1 MSLLR
6 RRGLAPLLAGEVV
19 SSLGSQMTF
28 LALPWFV
35 LVTSGSAARMGIV
48 LGVELVP
55 IGLFG
60 IPSGALIARL
70 GARRTMMLSDAARS
84 PLMASIPILH
94 SAGLLSFPALLAI
107 VFAFGCFLA
116 PHFSAQRL
124 ILPELVG
131 DDERTVAQANAF
143 VEGAQR
149 MTGLIGPSTAGVLI
163 PLIGAPNVLYVDAG
177 TFAFSFLTLAL
188 LVPSRPPLPVG
199 EDARGLLAGVRFLL
213 RDPLMRRL
221 LPTALVLNALGQLLS
236 ISLPVLAFEEFGGS
250 SRVAGVF
257 FAAFG
262 GGAVVGSI
270 AAMRIVPRFEPVR
283 LGATALL
290 ALTLPLPLLA
300 LDLPAWGVV
309 AVLFISALFGPLCNA
324 PLIGVITMRTPEALR
339 AKVMTGVLTFAL
351 LAGPVGL
358 FLGGPLLEAIGPH
371 RVFLIVA
378 AGQLLAAVPFAV
390 AALRRDWAPE
400 AKAAPVPRRA

>member
-1 MSLLR
+1 MSLLKS
-6 RRGLAPLLAGEVV
+6 RGLAPLLAGEVV
-19 SSLGSQMTF
+19 SSLGSQMTY

-35 LVTSGSAARMGIV
+35 LVTSHSASKMGIV

-60 IPSGALIARL
+60 IPSGALVARL
-70 GARRTMMLSDAARS
+70 GARRTMMVADAARA

-94 SAGLLSFPALLAI
+94 SAGLLSFPALVAI
-107 VFAFGCFLA
+107 VFVFGCFLA

-131 DDERTVAQANAF
+131 DDEHVVAQANAF

-149 MTGLIGPSTAGVLI
+149 TTALIGPSTAGVLI
-163 PLIGAPNVLYVDAG
+163 PFIGAPNVLYVDAG
-177 TFAFSFLTLAL
+177 TFLFSFAMLAL
-188 LVPSRPPLPVG
+188 FVPHRPPIAAADEG
-199 EDARGLLAGVRFLL
+199 RGVLAGVRFLL

-236 ISLPVLAFEEFGGS
+236 ISLPVLAFHEFGGS
-250 SRVAGVF
+250 SRVAGAF

-262 GGAVVGSI
+262 AGAVIGSVV
-270 AAMRIVPRFEPVR
+270 AMQIVPRFDPVQ

-290 ALTLPLPLLA
+290 GLSLPLPLLA
-300 LDLPAWGVV
+300 LHLPVWGVV
-309 AVLFISALFGPLCNA
+309 LVLMVSSLFGPIVNA
-324 PLIGVITMRTPEALR
+324 PLIGVITMRTPQALR

-351 LAGPVGL
+351 LAGPLGL
-358 FLGGPLLEAIGPH
+358 FLGGPLLQWIGPH
-371 RVFLIVA
+371 PVFVIIA
-378 AGQLLAAVPFAV
+378 IGQLLAAVPFAV
-390 AALRRDWAPE
+390 AALRRGTPLQ
-400 AKAAPVPRRA
+400 AAVPSRSPST

>member
-6 RRGLAPLLAGEVV
+6 RRGLGPLLCAEVV
-19 SSLGSQMTF
+19 SSLGSQMTY

-35 LVTSGSAARMGIV
+35 LVTTHSATRMGVV
-48 LGVELVP
+48 LGVELLP
-55 IGLFG
+55 TALLG
-60 IPSGALIARL
+60 IPSGAVVARL
-70 GARRTMMLSDAARS
+70 GARRTMMVADAARA
-84 PLMASIPILH
+84 PLMASIPLLH
-94 SAGLLSFPALLAI
+94 SAGHLSFPALLGI
-107 VFAFGCFLA
+107 VFVIGVFLA

-149 MTGLIGPSTAGVLI
+149 TTALIGPSTAGVLI
-163 PLIGAPNVLYVDAG
+163 PIVGAPNMLYIDAA
-177 TFAFSFLTLAL
+177 TFLFSFVTLAL
-188 LVPSRPPLPVG
+188 FVPRRLPLPATDEG
-199 EDARGLLAGVRFLL
+199 RGLLSGVRFLW

-221 LPTALVLNALGQLLS
+221 MPTALVLNAMAQLLA

-262 GGAVVGSI
+262 AGAVVGSVV
-270 AAMRIVPRFEPVR
+270 AVKLVPRLDPIR
-283 LGATALL
+283 LAACALVGL
-290 ALTLPLPLLA
+290 VLPIPLLA
-300 LDLPAWGVV
+300 LHLPAWGVV
-309 AVLFISALFGPLCNA
+309 AVLFVSSLFGPLVNA

-351 LAGPVGL
+351 LAGPLGL
-358 FLGGPLLEAIGPH
+358 FLGGPLLQWIGPH
-371 RVFLIVA
+371 AVFVVVA
-378 AGQLLAAVPFAV
+378 AGQLLAAIPFAV
-390 AALRRDWAPE
+390 GALRRDSALQALPSS
-400 AKAAPVPRRA
+400 PST

>member
-1 MSLLR
+1 MTLLR
-6 RRGLAPLLAGEVV
+6 RRGLPPLLVAEAV
-19 SSLGSQMTF
+19 SSLGSQMTY

-70 GARRTMMLSDAARS
+70 GARRTMLAADAGRT
-84 PLMASIPILH
+84 PLMVSIPVLH
-94 SAGLLSFPALLAI
+94 AAGLLSFPLLLAI
-107 VFAFGCFLA
+107 VFAIGCFLA
-116 PHFSAQRL
+116 PHFAAQRL

-131 DDERTVAQANAF
+131 DDEHVVAQANAF

-149 MTGLIGPSTAGVLI
+149 TTALIGPSTAGVLI
-163 PLIGAPNVLYVDAG
+163 PFLGAPNVLYVDAG
-177 TFAFSFLTLAL
+177 TFLFSFAVL
-188 LVPSRPPLPVG
+188 LLFVPHRPPIAAADEG
-199 EDARGLLAGVRFLL
+199 RGVLAGVRFLL

-221 LPTALVLNALGQLLS
+221 LPTALVLNALGQLLA
-236 ISLPVLAFEEFGGS
+236 ISLPVLAFHEFGGS
-250 SRVAGVF
+250 SRVAGAF

-270 AAMRIVPRFEPVR
+270 VALQIVPRFDPVR
-283 LGATALL
+283 LAAAALV
-290 ALTLPLPLLA
+290 ALSLPLPLLA
-300 LDLPAWGVV
+300 LHLPAWGVV
-309 AVLFISALFGPLCNA
+309 AVLFVSSMFGPLVNA

-351 LAGPVGL
+351 LAGPLGL
-358 FLGGPLLEAIGPH
+358 FLGGPLLEWIGPH
-371 RVFLIVA
+371 PVFVVIA
-378 AGQLLAAVPFAV
+378 AGQLLAALPFAV
-390 AALRRDWAPE
+390 GALRRGSPLDA
-400 AKAAPVPRRA
+400 VPSRSPST

>member
-1 MSLLR
+1 VSVLR
-6 RRGLAPLLAGEVV
+6 SRGLGPLLTGEAV

-35 LVTSGSAARMGIV
+35 LVTSHSASKMGVV
-48 LGVELVP
+48 LGVELLP
-55 IGLFG
+55 TALLG
-60 IPSGALIARL
+60 IPSGALVARL
-70 GARRTMMLSDAARS
+70 GARRTMMVADAARA

-131 DDERTVAQANAF
+131 DDEHVVAQANAF

-149 MTGLIGPSTAGVLI
+149 TTALIGPSTAGVLI
-163 PLIGAPNVLYVDAG
+163 PFLGAPQVLYVDAG
-177 TFAFSFLTLAL
+177 TFLFSFAML
-188 LVPSRPPLPVG
+188 LLFVPHRPPIAAVDEG
-199 EDARGLLAGVRFLL
+199 RGVLAGVRFLL

-221 LPTALVLNALGQLLS
+221 LPTALVLNALGQLLA
-236 ISLPVLAFEEFGGS
+236 ISLPLLAFQEFGGS
-250 SRVAGVF
+250 SRVAGAF

-262 GGAVVGSI
+262 GGAVIGSFV
-270 AAMRIVPRFEPVR
+270 ALQIVPRFDPVR
-283 LGATALL
+283 LAAAALV
-290 ALTLPLPLLA
+290 ALSLPLPLLA
-300 LDLPAWGVV
+300 LHLPAWGVV
-309 AVLFISALFGPLCNA
+309 AVLFVSSMFGPLVNA

-351 LAGPVGL
+351 LAGPLGL
-358 FLGGPLLEAIGPH
+358 FLGGPLLQWIGPH
-371 RVFLIVA
+371 PVFVVIA
-378 AGQLLAAVPFAV
+378 AGQLLAALPFAV
-390 AALRRDWAPE
+390 GALRRGSPLDA
-400 AKAAPVPRRA
+400 VPSRSPST